1 MQFSFNLSSAG
12 DAPYNITT
20 GFDNNGDGDFNDRP
34 QFAVAGVSNPVPTQ
48 YGLLT
53 ATGGAGVFSR
63 NRGVMPWTTH
73 VDGNLQRTFKIT
85 YDTKAEHQQTVT
97 LNVRSSNLLN
107 HTNVTAVGGVLG
119 SPQFG
124 FAYAADNGRRVEL
137 GLRYS
142 F

>member
-1 MQFSFNLSSAG
+1 M
-12 DAPYNITT
+12 DRPYNIVT
-20 GFDNNGDGDFNDRP
+20 GFDNNGDGDFNNRP
-34 QFAVAGVSNPVPTQ
+34 QFAAPSAPNAVPTK

-53 ATGGAGVFSR
+53 TSGGTGVFSR
-63 NRGVMPWTTH
+63 NKGVMPWTTH
-73 VDGNLQRTFKIT
+73 VDANLQRTFKLT
-85 YDTKAEHQQTVT
+85 HNTKAEHQQTVT
-97 LNVRSSNLLN
+97 INLRYSNLLN

-124 FAYAADNGRRVEL
+124 LPYAADNGRRMEL